1 MGRLFFS
8 LYFFIV
14 LSLVLLTTGLESLVF
29 STKASL
35 SDVQQGWLNL
45 ITSRQN
51 RPDQLKALL
60 KQGNIQ
66 FVEQPI
72 SNLATSE
79 QISRQL
85 NSGYIISS
93 FDDEVWR
100 LIVPLDSDKVLS
112 IEFKDDAYAGS
123 SWWLYSSLFFVLLAG
138 LIAIWIYP
146 IYRDVSKLIDATK
159 QVNNDGS
166 FDVPTFSPSSPLLG
180 IAQSLKELRF
190 NVSTLVKTQRELTSA
205 ITHEFKTPLARLKF
219 ALAESQHL
227 DEKKLLAIHQDIDE
241 IDHLVQEMLDYTK
254 LNIQS
259 PELHMECIPLFDL
272 CVSRVDIFRK
282 NTGKRLEVTGEQVDL
297 IADPQLLARALDN
310 LISNAIRYS
319 ETTVNVC
326 IETDEKDVKIHV
338 DDDGIGLDSVH
349 YDKIFDPFYAVHHSR
364 TEIDSSQAS
373 NSGLGLAIVKRIMQ
387 WHHGKC
393 NVSNSILGGAR
404 FTLVFQSADSE
415 VL

>member
-45 ITSRQN
+45 IKSRQN
-51 RPDQLKALL
+51 QPTELKALL

-66 FVEQPI
+66 FVEQHI
-72 SNLATSE
+72 STLATSE
-79 QISRQL
+79 QISKQL
-85 NSGYIISS
+85 DNRNVISS
-93 FDDEVWR
+93 FDNEVWR
-100 LIVPLDSDKVLS
+100 LIVPLNNNQVLS
-112 IEFKDDAYAGS
+112 VEFKDQAYSGS

-146 IYRDVSKLIDATK
+146 LYRDLSQLIDATK

-166 FDVPTFSPSSPLLG
+166 FDIPTFSPSSPLLG
-180 IAQSLKELRF
+180 IAQSLRELRF

-227 DEKKLLAIHQDIDE
+227 DEDKLQAIHQDIDE

-259 PELHMECIPLFDL
+259 PELHMECIPLLDL
-272 CVSRVDIFRK
+272 CASRADIFKK
-282 NTGKRLEVTGEQVDL
+282 NTGKHIEVQGSQVDL
-297 IADPQLLARALDN
+297 IADPQLIARALDN
-310 LISNAIRYS
+310 LISNATRYAQDS
-319 ETTVNVC
+319 VSVC
-326 IETDEKDVKIHV
+326 IEAENTDVKIHV
-338 DDDGIGLDSVH
+338 DDDGIGLDPIH
-349 YDKIFDPFYAVHHSR
+349 YEKIFDPFYAVHHSR
-364 TEIDSSQAS
+364 TEIDCSQAS

-387 WHHGKC
+387 WHGGQC
-393 NVSNSILGGAR
+393 EVSSSALGGAR
-404 FTLVFQSADSE
+404 FSLVFERVDTD